1 MILIQNRFIDKL
13 IIDCFFKNAF
23 CTALDPCH
31 MLWIRKRCRCGP
43 VYSLLQKNGRTFK
56 GKPGR
61 YHCFNL
67 SGGAYQ
73 YIPPPAAAAAAA
85 AAFAAAASSFFS
97 AMSDSVVSTIAAT
110 EEAF

>member
-1 MILIQNRFIDKL
+1 MHFALLLILVKCYGFANAVAADPFIPFCK
-13 IIDCFFKNAF
+13 KNDRA
-23 CTALDPCH
+23 
-31 MLWIRKRCRCGP
+31 
-43 VYSLLQKNGRTFK
+43 FK